1 MYYADRRNYDW
12 DEEKR
17 ARNLARHGLDF
28 RDVARLD
35 WNGANVYKTDR
46 KGESRR
52 IAFIRHGTVIL
63 AVVYTIRDGRLRLIS
78 FRRARQKKEHRYAT
92 TQARANLN
100 D

>member
-17 ARNLARHGLDF
+17 AVNLAQHGLDF

-35 WNGANVYKTDR
+35 WNSANVYKTDR

-52 IAFIRHGTVIL
+52 IAFIHRGTVIF
-63 AVVYTIRDGRLRLIS
+63 AVVYTVRDGRLRLIS
-78 FRRARQKKEHRYAT
+78 FRRARREEENRYAT
-92 TQARANLN
+92 THAKANLN